1 MSTNRIHLIPT
12 LRIALLCASALMLS
26 TAFAED
32 GSNVSGIQY
41 HPGTDSVV
49 NTTSQSVTP
58 ADQDGDS
65 GNLAA
70 LQYHPG
76 SSHVMPS
83 TNNKSVT
90 PADADSDGGDLS
102 QLR

>member
-1 MSTNRIHLIPT
+1 MSTNRTHFIPM

-41 HPGTDSVV
+41 HPGTDSMVSM
-49 NTTSQSVTP
+49 TGQSVTP
-58 ADQDGDS
+58 ADLDGDGS
-65 GNLAA
+65 NLAEI
-70 LQYHPG
+70 QYHPG
-76 SSHVMPS
+76 SSHVTPIS
-83 TNNKSVT
+83 DHSIT
-90 PADADSDGGDLS
+90 PADIDSDGGNLS

>member
-1 MSTNRIHLIPT
+1 MSTKKSRVIKP

-32 GSNVSGIQY
+32 GSNVSAIQY
-41 HPGTDSVV
+41 HPVTDSMVS
-49 NTTSQSVTP
+49 TTSQSVTP
-58 ADQDGDS
+58 ADQDGDG

-70 LQYHPG
+70 LQYHSG

-90 PADADSDGGDLS
+90 PADVDSDGGNLS

>member
-1 MSTNRIHLIPT
+1 MSTNRTHIIPT

-32 GSNVSGIQY
+32 GSNVSSIQY
-41 HPGTDSVV
+41 HPGTDSTVT
-49 NTTSQSVTP
+49 TTSQSVTP
-58 ADQDGDS
+58 ADQDGDGS
-65 GNLAA
+65 NLAEI
-70 LQYHPG
+70 QDHPG

-83 TNNKSVT
+83 SNDKSVT
-90 PADADSDGGDLS
+90 PADADSDGGNLS